1 MVVITGSCVKVLDGS
16 YALPGSSGVR
26 AKPGDLTV
34 ISVRSLNRSAH
45 GEGVLEDSSDAGA
58 AYIRAAKMPPIIR
71 PLALF
76 QDISPDRSAQLAL
89 CSALTCRLT
98 LSSSGAQSRPSAFSG
113 FLRPALR
120 HARRPARI
128 STSELLERGVP
139 ERTACS
145 AQAARFQVTAE
156 RACLA
161 QTPR

>member
-26 AKPGDLTV
+26 AKPGDWTV

-161 QTPR
+161 